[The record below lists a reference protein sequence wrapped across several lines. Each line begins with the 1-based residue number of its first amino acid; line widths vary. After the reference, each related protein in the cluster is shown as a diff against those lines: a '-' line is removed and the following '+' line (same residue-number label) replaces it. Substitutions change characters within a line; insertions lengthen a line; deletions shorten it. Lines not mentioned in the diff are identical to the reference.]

1 MSNNPMLTIRKDFER
16 IPAETL
22 KKFEGLP
29 IGWICDSNGRK
40 GALGGGIL
48 PICNNTPFVGTAFTV
63 SCAAADNLGL
73 HVALKYIQ
81 PGDVLVV
88 KGEEFGE
95 CAVTGDL
102 MMGMAQNSGLRAF
115 ITDTHIRDRDGLES
129 LNIAFFAKGLNP
141 NGPYKA
147 GPGKIGLPISIGGYI
162 VESGDLIVGDAD
174 NVAGVK
180 RADIDAV
187 LADLAG
193 TSEKEK
199 GAEASIAEGQKYMGI
214 ADEALASVEVK
225 WVD

>member
-1 MSNNPMLTIRKDFER
+1 
-16 IPAETL
+16 
-22 KKFEGLP
+22 
-29 IGWICDSNGRK
+29 
-40 GALGGGIL
+40 
-48 PICNNTPFVGTAFTV
+48 
-63 SCAAADNLGL
+63 
-73 HVALKYIQ
+73 LKYSQ
-81 PGDVLVV
+81 SGDVLGV

-115 ITDTHIRDRDGLES
+115 ITDTHIRDHDGLEP
-129 LNIAFFAKGLNP
+129 LNIVFFAKGLNP

-147 GPGKIGLPISIGGYI
+147 GPGKIGLPMSIVGYI

-174 NVAGVK
+174 NVAEVK

-199 GAEASIAEGQKYMGI
+199 DAEASITEVQKFMEI
-214 ADEALASVEVK
+214 ADETLASVEVK